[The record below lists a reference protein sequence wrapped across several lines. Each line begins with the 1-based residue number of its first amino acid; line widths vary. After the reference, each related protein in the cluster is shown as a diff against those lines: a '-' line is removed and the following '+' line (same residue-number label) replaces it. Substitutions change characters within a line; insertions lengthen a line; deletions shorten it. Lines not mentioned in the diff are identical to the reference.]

1 MFNTTTIPSQLPE
14 TMSVNFFF
22 NLCALF
28 STGLIMGVSL
38 VEIFLYKMRMR
49 ERREKGEGDSDSD
62 SESSGDEDEGEGEE
76 EEEKYIERYCDEF
89 DALPVRE
96 LSVEELQSLN
106 TKIVREQVTTDVEV
120 ILTFDKT
127 TDTFWYYTDQLK
139 KVSYPILETVA
150 RKFMLE
156 HDCKILRLQGG
167 EQQVARG
174 LPQASLPQASRP
186 HQSSPGGETP
196 QEVPPSVF
204 AKFKKYNTGG
214 KGSTPNFTS
223 VVKVVEQMNHFRYR
237 GKIYDYEATQK
248 LSEKKEEAIL
258 DYASYKILCEKKKN

>member
-1 MFNTTTIPSQLPE
+1 
-14 TMSVNFFF
+14 
-22 NLCALF
+22 
-28 STGLIMGVSL
+28 MGVSL
-38 VEIFLYKMRMR
+38 VEIFLYKMRVQ
-49 ERREKGEGDSDSD
+49 ERRGKG
-62 SESSGDEDEGEGEE
+62 DEGEESDGDEGEDDE

-89 DALPVRE
+89 EALPVRE

-156 HDCKILRLQGG
+156 HDCKILRLQGS
-167 EQQVARG
+167 EQQVAPGRKLPS
-174 LPQASLPQASRP
+174 LPQASLPQASL
-186 HQSSPGGETP
+186 P
-196 QEVPPSVF
+196 QAELPTSVF

-223 VVKVVEQMNHFRYR
+223 VVKVIEQMNHFRYR

-258 DYASYKILCEKKKN
+258 DYASYKILCEKKEN

>member
-1 MFNTTTIPSQLPE
+1 MINFNTTTIPSQLPE

-22 NLCALF
+22 NICALF

-38 VEIFLYKMRMR
+38 VEIFLYKMRVQ
-49 ERREKGEGDSDSD
+49 ERRGKG
-62 SESSGDEDEGEGEE
+62 DEGEESDGDEGEDDE

-89 DALPVRE
+89 EALPVRE

-156 HDCKILRLQGG
+156 HDCKILRLQGS
-167 EQQVARG
+167 EQQVAPGRKLPS
-174 LPQASLPQASRP
+174 LPQASLPQASL
-186 HQSSPGGETP
+186 P
-196 QEVPPSVF
+196 QAELPTSVF

-223 VVKVVEQMNHFRYR
+223 VVKVIEQMNHFRYR

-258 DYASYKILCEKKKN
+258 DYASYKILCEKKEN

>member
-38 VEIFLYKMRMR
+38 VEIFLYKMRMQ
-49 ERREKGEGDSDSD
+49 ERREKGEGDSDS
-62 SESSGDEDEGEGEE
+62 ESSGDEDDDGEGEE

-89 DALPVRE
+89 EALSVRE

-174 LPQASLPQASRP
+174 LPQASRP

-196 QEVPPSVF
+196 QEVPTSVF

-248 LSEKKEEAIL
+248 LSEKKEETIL

>member
-38 VEIFLYKMRMR
+38 VEIFLYKMRMQ

-76 EEEKYIERYCDEF
+76 EEEKYIERYCNEF
-89 DALPVRE
+89 EALSVRE

-167 EQQVARG
+167 EQQVEKA
-174 LPQASLPQASRP
+174 LPQAGRPQASRP
-186 HQSSPGGETP
+186 QAEL
-196 QEVPPSVF
+196 PPSVF

-258 DYASYKILCEKKKN
+258 DYASYKILCEKKKI